1 MHGDFWD
8 NNIRFRHQQIALVTD
23 FDFLGE
29 HPRTDDLAL
38 TLYCTSID
46 ITDITRHP
54 AQLTDL
60 IRAYEAGL
68 GTRLSQ
74 HERAAI
80 PLAMAR
86 QPLWSIAVWV
96 ALLTTKTQPGAT
108 SLLLTALLSGHQI
121 MINGHALCPSLS
133 FVRVCVARRAHDLR
147 ERRVEA
153 VDFSPPGSTR

>member
-38 TLYCTSID
+38 TLYYTSID

-54 AQLTDL
+54 AQLTDP

-74 HERAAI
+74 PERAAI

-86 QPLWSIAVWV
+86 QPL
-96 ALLTTKTQPGAT
+96 
-108 SLLLTALLSGHQI
+108 
-121 MINGHALCPSLS
+121 
-133 FVRVCVARRAHDLR
+133 
-147 ERRVEA
+147 
-153 VDFSPPGSTR
+153 